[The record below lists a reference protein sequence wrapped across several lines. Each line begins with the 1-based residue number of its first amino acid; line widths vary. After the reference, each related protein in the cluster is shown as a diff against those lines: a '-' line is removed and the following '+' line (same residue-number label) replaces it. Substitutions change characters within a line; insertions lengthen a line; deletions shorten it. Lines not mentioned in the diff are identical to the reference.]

1 MKKLRVNICA
11 SPDSFGA
18 YAADYAGLYGAG
30 DTIADCQKDLLRAI
44 EDTRR
49 ELPPDQWPA
58 ILKEDYEV
66 EWHYDVQSLLLHY
79 GSLLSLSALERIT
92 GIHQKQLWAYMHGRS
107 HPRRPQ
113 AEKIE
118 KALRGFG
125 LELSQ
130 VCVQA

>member
-11 SPDSFGA
+11 SQDSFGA
-18 YAADYAGLYGAG
+18 YATDYEGLYAAG
-30 DTIADCQKDLLRAI
+30 DTITDCQKDFFRAI
-44 EDTRR
+44 EDVRR
-49 ELPPDQWPA
+49 EFPREQWPA

-66 EWHYDVQSLLLHY
+66 EWHYDIQSLLLHY

-107 HPRRPQ
+107 HPCRPQ

-118 KALRGFG
+118 KAMRNFG
-125 LELSQ
+125 HELAGI
-130 VCVQA
+130 CVQA